1 MLQAVDPTARAAKVT
16 GMLLEQDEDQIVP
29 LICFPEMV
37 RSNSP
42 SSSPVVAC
50 TRPTAQSRMVPQLL
64 EKIKEAQL
72 VLALAQSAGGDSNSL
87 DPDADAESSADG
99 SEARAQHACVYLMI
113 GRSPLR

>member
-1 MLQAVDPTARAAKVT
+1 MLQAVDPTARAGKVT

-64 EKIKEAQL
+64 EKIKEAQV

-87 DPDADAESSADG
+87 DPDAGAESADG
-99 SEARAQHACVYLMI
+99 SKARAHACVYSMI

>member
-64 EKIKEAQL
+64 EKIKEAQV

-87 DPDADAESSADG
+87 DPDADAESADG
-99 SEARAQHACVYLMI
+99 SEARPSTRACT
-113 GRSPLR
+113 